1 MRREIRGG
9 RTWLLRA
16 LGVCVLSAYPFTVSA
31 NGVSATGEDPA
42 SDARPLQL
50 APDAGADGEH
60 APCGSPGM
68 PACPLQAWMRANV
81 AAPLAMNDLPALA
94 NGLER
99 AAKLVPDAT
108 WSSWTETAR
117 AGAAAARKGDVAATR
132 ASCRACHGAWR
143 EAYRAKYRLRPIEN

>member
-1 MRREIRGG
+1 MRRDNRGG

-16 LGVCVLSAYPFTVSA
+16 LGVCVLSAYPLTVLA
-31 NGVSATGEDPA
+31 GGVGAAGQDRASEPRPSKSA
-42 SDARPLQL
+42 SDA
-50 APDAGADGEH
+50 GAEGEH
-60 APCGSPGM
+60 APCGSPGL

-81 AAPLAMNDLPALA
+81 AAALAMNDLPALA

-99 AAKLVPDAT
+99 TAKLVPDAT

-132 ASCRACHGAWR
+132 ASCRACHVAWR
-143 EAYRAKYRLRPIEN
+143 EAYRAKYRLRPIGN